1 MKRSFDFEFIWFSF
15 IVIIRSFIDIVILVA
30 SHIQTIQIQKIQ
42 KEFNKSRYVF
52 KMSLNENEYLNE
64 GKGKANIIY

>member
-1 MKRSFDFEFIWFSF
+1 MKRSFDFEFIL
-15 IVIIRSFIDIVILVA
+15 ILIHCHYLFIDIAILIA

-42 KEFNKSRYVF
+42 KQFNKSRYVF

-64 GKGKANIIY
+64 GKGKANINY